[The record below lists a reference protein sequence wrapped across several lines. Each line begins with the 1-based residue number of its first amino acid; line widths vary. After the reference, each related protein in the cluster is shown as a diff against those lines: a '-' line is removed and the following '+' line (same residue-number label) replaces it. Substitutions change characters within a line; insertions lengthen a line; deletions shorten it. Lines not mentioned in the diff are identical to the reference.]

1 MSYIRETSNG
11 AIYFH
16 PHAQFDFFREAK
28 GARESTAKDFDI
40 FTDKLP
46 PYIDRAMYS
55 TQSRVSLKRKVCHKW
70 YFYTCVN
77 KILQVHQQYSKN
89 KCFA

>member
-1 MSYIRETSNG
+1 MRETSNG
-11 AIYFH
+11 VTYFP

-46 PYIDRAMYS
+46 PYIDRAMAS
-55 TQSRVSLKRKVCHKW
+55 
-70 YFYTCVN
+70 
-77 KILQVHQQYSKN
+77 
-89 KCFA
+89 A